1 MQEKLKIALV
11 GCGMIAPA
19 HAEGILRDGRAEIV
33 ALVYGSNRKMAE
45 DFAEKFGIPFITD
58 NYNDVIVNI
67 QVDAAIICTPSGTH
81 AEIATAFLSAG
92 AHVLCEKPLDI
103 DTDKMTRMIE
113 TAEEKNRLLGC
124 VFPNRTRKD
133 LQQAKEIIDS
143 GELGRMLMVE
153 FQYRGFR
160 SHLYY
165 SSSNWKGTKAMDGG
179 GCLINQGSHGVDAL
193 VYLTGNVK
201 RVFAVC
207 DTMARKIDV
216 EDAVCALLEFENG
229 AHGTLMATI
238 LSHFPETNSECE
250 RIRIEFEHGTIVY
263 AEGKTMLYKSL
274 SDDKLEV
281 EEICLTEKIESYG
294 ANPEDMDIDAHF
306 SIVSNFLDAIL
317 EGKAL
322 IASARDARRAVD
334 TILSIY
340 KSGETNS
347 WVKVPNFNLEEA

>member
-1 MQEKLKIALV
+1 MQDKLKVALV

-33 ALVYGSNRKMAE
+33 ALVYGSNRKAAE
-45 DFAEKFGIPFITD
+45 EFAEKFEIPFIT
-58 NYNDVIVNI
+58 NDYKEVIASI
-67 QVDAAIICTPSGTH
+67 QVEAAIVCTPSGTH
-81 AEIATAFLSAG
+81 AEITNAFLNAG

-103 DTDKMTRMIE
+103 DTDKITEMIE
-113 TAEEKNRLLGC
+113 TAEANERLLGC

-133 LQQAKEIIDS
+133 LIRAKEIIDS
-143 GELGRMLMVE
+143 GVLGRMFMVE

-160 SHLYY
+160 SPLYY

-207 DTMARKIDV
+207 DTMARKIDA
-216 EDAVCALLEFENG
+216 EDTACALLEFESG
-229 AHGTLMATI
+229 AHGTLMATV

-274 SDDKLEV
+274 SDDRLEV
-281 EEICLTEKIESYG
+281 EEICLTDKIESYG
-294 ANPEDMDIDAHF
+294 ANPEDLDMDAHY

-317 EGKAL
+317 DGKAL
-322 IASARDARRAVD
+322 IATARDARRAVD

-340 KSGETNS
+340 KSGETNT
-347 WVKVPNFNLEEA
+347 WVNVPSF

>member
-1 MQEKLKIALV
+1 MQEKLKVVLI

-19 HAEGILRDGRAEIV
+19 HAEGILRDGRAELV
-33 ALVYGSNRKMAE
+33 ALVYGRNRKNAE
-45 DFAEKFGIPFITD
+45 EVALKFGIPFITD
-58 NYNDVIVNI
+58 DYKEVIEKM

-81 AEIATAFLSAG
+81 AEITNAFLKAG

-103 DTDKMTRMIE
+103 NIDKMTGMIE
-113 TAEEKNRLLGC
+113 TAEENNLLLGC

-133 LQQAKEIIDS
+133 LQRAKEIIDS

-160 SHLYY
+160 SQQYY
-165 SSSNWKGTKAMDGG
+165 STSNWKGTKEMDGG

-207 DTMARKIDV
+207 DTMARKIGV
-216 EDAVCALLEFENG
+216 EDAVSAILEFEGG
-229 AHGTLMATI
+229 AHGTLMATV

-274 SDDKLEV
+274 SDDKLDV
-281 EEICLTEKIESYG
+281 KEICLTDKIEKYG
-294 ANPEDMDIDAHF
+294 ANPKDLDMDAHF

-317 EGKAL
+317 DGKPL

-340 KSGETNS
+340 KSGEENA
-347 WVKVPNFNLEEA
+347 WVDVPQFEM